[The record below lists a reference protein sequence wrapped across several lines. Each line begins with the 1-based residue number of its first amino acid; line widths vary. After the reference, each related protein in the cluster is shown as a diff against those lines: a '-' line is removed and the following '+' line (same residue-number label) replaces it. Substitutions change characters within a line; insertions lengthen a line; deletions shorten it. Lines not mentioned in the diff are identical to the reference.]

1 MRARKTD
8 KRAPVDSAARS
19 RFGPCRGESVGG
31 PNLGSA
37 AQVGSSSP
45 FIFIF
50 YFPFLIS
57 FILNYFEFEF

>member
-1 MRARKTD
+1 
-8 KRAPVDSAARS
+8 V
-19 RFGPCRGESVGG
+19 
-31 PNLGSA
+31 

-45 FIFIF
+45 FLFIF